1 MTSGGDEDQR
11 VMEIL
16 AAARRKPEGERAAY
30 LRSACA
36 GDEDLLREVAD
47 ALSWEERM
55 GEFLRQPVA
64 MFVDENPP
72 PGSEAVQFPAGFQ
85 IGQYLIESKLGEGGT
100 STVWLA
106 LDARLGRRVAI
117 KFLSD
122 NLADAEA
129 RRRFQRE
136 AQMASSLNHPHI
148 VTVYD
153 IGEFDGRQY
162 LVTEYVD
169 GGTLKDWAK
178 HKRRTPQ
185 EVAEL
190 LTGVADGLAAAHQA
204 GILHRDIKPLNI
216 LVARNGYAKLA
227 DFGLAKLAES
237 GKFDLASHSPET
249 PTRQGLILGTIAYM
263 SPEQA
268 SGLPL
273 DARSDIFSFGVVL
286 YEMLFGRRPF
296 AGHTD
301 LELLKTIIHGE
312 LPPLSEEVP
321 ETYRNIVEKALE
333 KNPAER
339 YQSMREMVVDLR
351 RGQRSPR
358 SLAESGVA
366 SSHHLVE
373 KPPPTPTRAGR
384 TKVYYGVAL
393 LAVLLVA
400 VSALLLWKAVLQPP
414 RAPRVL
420 SFTKLTSDGQT
431 KLGPM
436 VTDGSRIYF
445 TEALPGPRNFV
456 VQVSV
461 KGGDTAPLIVPLK
474 QPMVLDL
481 SRDGTDL
488 LLADEDV
495 MEAMYQA
502 HSLWLQPVAGGS
514 PRRVGTVL
522 AGSTGFGA
530 SAAFGAGGGSV
541 VYALR
546 HDIYSAA
553 LDGSSPHKI
562 LTTSNDHLS
571 HPFAF
576 RFSPDAKTLRFSQ
589 RDPEADSTTLMEAVA
604 DGTRLRKMFA
614 GCCGEWTIDGRFF
627 VFQNKLNGKS
637 NLWTLPEN
645 RVQRL
650 QNRDERPT
658 QLTAGPLDFEY
669 PLPSKDGKEI
679 FAVGTSTQAEVVR
692 YDARSGEFVSFLPGV
707 SAEDL
712 AFSQDGQWVV
722 YASYPDGLL
731 WRSKTDGSE
740 RLQLTFPP
748 LQAEL
753 PRWSH
758 DAKQIVFSAKFPDSV
773 YNIYLVPSEGGA
785 PQRILPSQQS
795 QMDVNWSPDGS
806 SLIFASDGAPNAPI
820 SLLDLQTKH
829 VSTLPGSNGRFSPHW
844 SPDGRYIAAI
854 QADSQTLMLYDV
866 ATQSWQE
873 IFGSTAGYETWSH
886 DGKYIYFE
894 GLTASDTSFRVFR
907 FRLSDRKL
915 EEVADMRKVGRMTAA
930 GFDTWFGLAP
940 DDSPLVNRDIS
951 TQEIYALE
959 MDWP

>member
-1 MTSGGDEDQR
+1 
-11 VMEIL
+11 MEIL
-16 AAARRKPEGERAAY
+16 SAVRRQPEGEREAY
-30 LRSACA
+30 LRSACV

-55 GEFLRQPVA
+55 GEFLRPVA
-64 MFVDENPP
+64 MFVDENPQ
-72 PGSEAVQFPAGFQ
+72 PGSEATVAVPFPAGLQ
-85 IGQYLIESKLGEGGT
+85 IGQYLIESKLGEGGM

-106 LDARLGRRVAI
+106 LDPRLGRRVAI

-169 GGTLKDWAK
+169 GGTLKDWARD
-178 HKRRTPQ
+178 KRRTPL

-237 GKFDLASHSPET
+237 GKFDLASHSPEA
-249 PTRQGLILGTIAYM
+249 PTRQGVILGTIAYM

-268 SGLPL
+268 SGQPL
-273 DARSDIFSFGVVL
+273 DSRSDIFSFGVVL

-296 AGHTD
+296 AGRTD

-366 SSHHLVE
+366 SSNHLVE
-373 KPPPTPTRAGR
+373 KPSPTATRPGR
-384 TKVYYGVAL
+384 TKVYYGAAL
-393 LAVLLVA
+393 LGVLLVA
-400 VSALLLWKAVLQPP
+400 VSALLLWKAGLQPP

-420 SFTKLTSDGQT
+420 SFTKLTSDGQP
-431 KLGPM
+431 KFGPM

-445 TEALPGPRNFV
+445 TEVLPGPRNIV

-474 QPMVLDL
+474 RPAVLDL

-488 LLADEDV
+488 LLANDEV
-495 MEAMYQA
+495 MEALYQA

-514 PRRVGTVL
+514 PRRVGTVV
-522 AGSTGFGA
+522 AGSTGGGA
-530 SAAFGAGGGSV
+530 SAAFGADGGSV
-541 VYALR
+541 VYAER
-546 HDIYSAA
+546 HDVYSAA
-553 LDGSSPHKI
+553 LDGSSPHKV
-562 LTTSNDHLS
+562 LTTENDHLS
-571 HPFAF
+571 GPFAF
-576 RFSPDAKTLRFSQ
+576 RFSPDAKILRFSQ
-589 RDPEADSTTLMEAVA
+589 YDPEADSTSIMEATA
-604 DGTRLRKMFA
+604 DGTRFRKMFA

-627 VFQNKLNGKS
+627 VFQDKLNGKS
-637 NLWTLPEN
+637 NLWTLPRN
-645 RVQRL
+645 KAQWR
-650 QNRDERPT
+650 QNRDEKPT
-658 QLTAGPLDFEY
+658 QLTAGPLNFEY
-669 PLPSKDGKEI
+669 PSPSKDDKEI
-679 FAVGTSTQAEVVR
+679 FAVGTSPQAEVVR
-692 YDARSGEFVSFLPGV
+692 YDSRSREFVSFLPGV
-707 SAEDL
+707 SAEGL
-712 AFSQDGQWVV
+712 AFSPDGHWVV
-722 YASYPDGLL
+722 YTSYPDGLL
-731 WRSKTDGSE
+731 WRSKADGGE

-773 YNIYLVPSEGGA
+773 YNLYLVPSEGGA
-785 PQRILPSQQS
+785 PQRIFPSQQA

-806 SLIFASDGAPNAPI
+806 SLIFASDGVPNAPI
-820 SLLDLQTKH
+820 YLLDLRTKH
-829 VSTLPGSNGRFSPHW
+829 VSTVPGSNGRFSPHW

-854 QADSQTLMLYDV
+854 QADNQTLMLYDV
-866 ATQSWQE
+866 ATQSWAE
-873 IFGSTAGYETWSH
+873 IFGSLAGYETWSH

-894 GLTASDTSFRVFR
+894 GLTAADTSFRVLR
-907 FRLSDRKL
+907 LRLSDRKI
-915 EEVADMRKVGRMTAA
+915 EEVADMRKVGRITAG

-940 DDSPLVNRDIS
+940 DNSPLVARDIS

-959 MDWP
+959 IDWP